1 MTMITH
7 AYVKNKNSR
16 DLHQELVIAC
26 LLYVLNRVGR
36 MNKLCR
42 DKLHDVFKKNMNEV
56 SNKKPGTVRPS
67 LAACNGTVV

>member
-1 MTMITH
+1 MTMVTH
-7 AYVKNKNSR
+7 AYVKNKNRR
-16 DLHQELVIAC
+16 DLHRKLAIAC
-26 LLYVLNRVGR
+26 LLYVFNGVGW

-42 DKLHDVFKKNMNEV
+42 DKLDDVFKNMNEV